1 MLISNRRCR
10 CRAAV
15 GPIALIVAGLVA
27 GAACGTRTSAPA
39 AKPGIAALA
48 ATQPARAGDEIGR
61 RSAVPTS
68 TPAPAAGAGRQA
80 PVSGVG
86 AAAALPTATA
96 LGSGRRFEQLL
107 PQYPGIDATILSR
120 DADSLLGK
128 RVSVTGTVVATVPI
142 SGQRQKVGVLT
153 LLQPEGTSA
162 ATALVALHS
171 DQPLAGIEPGARLRV
186 LGEASGRWPMA
197 APGTGE
203 RISPPLVFVDAFA
216 VG

>member
-1 MLISNRRCR
+1 M
-10 CRAAV
+10 
-15 GPIALIVAGLVA
+15 ALILAGLVA
-27 GAACGTRTSAPA
+27 GAACDARTSAPA
-39 AKPGIAALA
+39 AEPGIGALA
-48 ATQPARAGDEIGR
+48 ATEPAGAGAETGR
-61 RSAVPTS
+61 QSAMPTS
-68 TPAPAAGAGRQA
+68 TPAPAAGVGPQA
-80 PVSGVG
+80 PVSGAG

-107 PQYPGIDATILSR
+107 PQYPGIDATTLSR
-120 DADSLLGK
+120 DADSLLRK
-128 RVSVTGTVVATVPI
+128 RVSVTGTVVAIVPV

-171 DQPLAGIEPGARLRV
+171 DQRLAGIQPGARLRV

-197 APGTGE
+197 APDTGE

-216 VG
+216 AG